1 MRRPHV
7 LAGAALA
14 AALVSGCSSHT
25 TDVAVETPAH
35 IEPSASAA
43 PVDGSSVDGADFTQ
57 LCVPGQEL
65 VDAYPPEWT
74 ENEVPALPFEVSEL
88 CHADGGQ
95 RVYGFTMGDEARYD
109 RFAVVAEEWMDA
121 LVSAG
126 FVVNSVQGGFG
137 DYESDSEPVSKYFAI
152 RFVGSDPNLIA
163 QVRGA
168 YDEQITL
175 SIHIDPQ

>member
-1 MRRPHV
+1 MRRPRG

-14 AALVSGCSSHT
+14 AALLSGCSSHT
-25 TDVAVETPAH
+25 ADVAVETPAH
-35 IEPSASAA
+35 IEPSAGAA
-43 PVDGSSVDGADFTQ
+43 PVDGSSVDGADPTM

-74 ENEVPALPFEVSEL
+74 ENKIPPLPFEVTEL

-95 RVYGFTMGDEARYD
+95 QVYGFAMEDEAGYD
-109 RFAVVAEEWMDA
+109 QFAAVAERWMDA

-137 DYESDSEPVSKYFAI
+137 DYESDSEPISKHFMI
-152 RFVGSDPNLIA
+152 RFVGSDPNVVA
-163 QVRGA
+163 QVRGV

-175 SIHIDPQ
+175 SIHIDP